1 MDLSIEESEYTLKII
16 VMVLLTTVN
25 NFKNFKKELVD
36 KLESDEDKSLFG
48 KIVSKLTGYKP
59 KISDLDQLG
68 KLEEFKI
75 GTKS

>member
-25 NFKNFKKELVD
+25 NFKNFKKDLVD

-59 KISDLDQLG
+59 KISDLNQLG
-68 KLEEFKI
+68 KLEEF
-75 GTKS
+75 

>member
-25 NFKNFKKELVD
+25 NFKNFKKDIVD

-48 KIVSKLTGYKP
+48 KIFSKLTGYKP
-59 KISDLDQLG
+59 KISDLD
-68 KLEEFKI
+68 
-75 GTKS
+75 